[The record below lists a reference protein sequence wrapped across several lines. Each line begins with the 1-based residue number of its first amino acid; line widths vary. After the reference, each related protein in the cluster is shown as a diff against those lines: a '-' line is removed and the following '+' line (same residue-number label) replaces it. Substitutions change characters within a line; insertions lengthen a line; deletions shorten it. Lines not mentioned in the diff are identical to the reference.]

1 MATYMVPS
9 GKKSSL
15 AKEAFCV
22 LCILIALLVGL
33 FSYLG
38 PWGYRE
44 MRRTQAE
51 LEVER
56 ARVEALRKSNE
67 ERMRS
72 VQSLRED
79 KNAIESYARK
89 KGYGRKG
96 EIIQEAP
103 QQQPD
108 QSAPSDTKPPNKGK

>member
-1 MATYMVPS
+1 MVPTE
-9 GKKSSL
+9 KKSSL
-15 AKEAFCV
+15 VKEAFCV
-22 LCILIALLVGL
+22 LCILIALLIGL

-44 MRRTQAE
+44 MKRSQAE
-51 LEVER
+51 LEAER

-67 ERMRS
+67 ERMRTIN
-72 VQSLRED
+72 SLRND
-79 KNAIESYARK
+79 KDAIESYARK

-108 QSAPSDTKPPNKGK
+108 QPVTADTKPPNKGK